1 VSKLIVSGDSWTA
14 GVTPTRKD
22 GKPQWLDD
30 RTKTI
35 DFDTSIP
42 WPYHLAEKLD
52 MEVINVGLGGTGNEY
67 IYNNMIDVLCQEKN
81 IGLAICCWTEFER
94 IDFNYQSD
102 DHFGCRTSV
111 VNQEDYFDAWKNKR
125 AAEKLK
131 PFTEK
136 YRQLNLY
143 SDEWNLVKSL
153 RWFNAF
159 QNFCENENIPF
170 LQVSACTSIPHKIL
184 SYMINLPIFYKI
196 NSSTFLGWPISP
208 EIGGWSLDT
217 KLDKNLRIS
226 EEDCHPNTE
235 GHKKIS
241 EYIYETIRH

>member
-1 VSKLIVSGDSWTA
+1 MSKLIVSGDSWTA

-111 VNQEDYFDAWKNKR
+111 VNQR
-125 AAEKLK
+125 L
-131 PFTEK
+131 
-136 YRQLNLY
+136 L
-143 SDEWNLVKSL
+143 
-153 RWFNAF
+153 
-159 QNFCENENIPF
+159 
-170 LQVSACTSIPHKIL
+170 
-184 SYMINLPIFYKI
+184 
-196 NSSTFLGWPISP
+196 
-208 EIGGWSLDT
+208 
-217 KLDKNLRIS
+217 
-226 EEDCHPNTE
+226 
-235 GHKKIS
+235 
-241 EYIYETIRH
+241 